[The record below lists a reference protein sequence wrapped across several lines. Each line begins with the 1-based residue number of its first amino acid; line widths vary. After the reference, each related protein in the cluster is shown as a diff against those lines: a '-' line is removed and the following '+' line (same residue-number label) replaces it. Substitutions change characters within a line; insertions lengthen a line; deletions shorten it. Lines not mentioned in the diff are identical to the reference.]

1 MTPRV
6 PVAASDFTSE
16 LTSVR
21 ADAPIWPVPSIGRP
35 TASVKAAVITGL
47 RSRILSLERHA
58 SRRDPSSLPD
68 DAGTPSR
75 RGDWELGCPS
85 FDELLPSGLETNSI
99 HEIKGTPSALGGASA
114 GDWMAAIGFAARL
127 AVRRLDALSG
137 MRAPDALSRGA
148 PSRGAPPRA
157 AHPWVLW
164 CWPKALAGE
173 FGAPSAAGLAHLGLD
188 PSRLLIIETAR
199 ASEALN
205 ALEES
210 LKASSLAVVIGVLN
224 EIELTPARRLSLAAG
239 ETATPCLLVTHPSSE
254 PAGATATRWRVARVP
269 SAEHRFDPRAP
280 GAARVLATL
289 ERCRAKPAS
298 AARPSLLLEWC
309 DETRR
314 FGLAS
319 GMADLPAQTRGAAGG
334 AVAATVRAG

>member
-1 MTPRV
+1 MTPRA
-6 PVAASDFTSE
+6 PVAASDFASE
-16 LTSVR
+16 FTSVK
-21 ADAPIWPVPSIGRP
+21 ADVPIWPVPSPVPSIGRP
-35 TASVKAAVITGL
+35 AASVKAAVITGL

-58 SRRDPSSLPD
+58 SRRDPSSQPD
-68 DAGTPSR
+68 DAGTSSR
-75 RGDWELGCPS
+75 RWSWELGCPS
-85 FDELLPSGLETNSI
+85 FDELLPRGLETNSV

-127 AVRRLDALSG
+127 AVRRLDALSE
-137 MRAPDALSRGA
+137 MRALDAA
-148 PSRGAPPRA
+148 SRGAPPRA

-205 ALEES
+205 AVEES

-239 ETATPCLLVTHPSSE
+239 ETATPCLLITHPSSE
-254 PAGATATRWRVARVP
+254 PVGATATRWRVARAP

-280 GAARVLATL
+280 GAARVSATL
-289 ERCRAKPAS
+289 ERCRARPAS
-298 AARPSLLLEWC
+298 AAWPSLLLEWC

-319 GMADLPAQTRGAAGG
+319 GVADLPSQTRGTASGT
-334 AVAATVRAG
+334 VAATVRTC

>member
-1 MTPRV
+1 MTPRT

-16 LTSVR
+16 LTPVR

-35 TASVKAAVITGL
+35 AASVKAAVITGL

-58 SRRDPSSLPD
+58 SRRGPSSQPD
-68 DAGTPSR
+68 DAGTSSR
-75 RGDWELGCPS
+75 RWSWELGCPS
-85 FDELLPSGLETNSI
+85 FDELLPRGLETNSV

-127 AVRRLDALSG
+127 AVRRLDALSE
-137 MRAPDALSRGA
+137 MRASGA
-148 PSRGAPPRA
+148 ASRA

-173 FGAPSAAGLAHLGLD
+173 FGAPSAAGFAHLGLD
-188 PSRLLIIETAR
+188 PSRLLIIETGR
-199 ASEALN
+199 ASETLN

-280 GAARVLATL
+280 GAARISATL
-289 ERCRAKPAS
+289 ERCRARPAS

-319 GMADLPAQTRGAAGG
+319 GVADLPAQTRGAASD
-334 AVAATVRAG
+334 AVAATVRAC